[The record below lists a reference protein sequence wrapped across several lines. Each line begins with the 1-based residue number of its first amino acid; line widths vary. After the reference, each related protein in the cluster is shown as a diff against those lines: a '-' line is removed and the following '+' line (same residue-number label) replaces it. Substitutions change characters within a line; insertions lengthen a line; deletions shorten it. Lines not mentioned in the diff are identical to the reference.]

1 MREGTL
7 PENPRLR
14 LRYEYLYTGLAA
26 TFATLVIL
34 TNTAG
39 VKLFTA
45 FGLTLPVS
53 ILWYPLTFLVTD
65 VVSEVYGSRRARF
78 LVVVGFGMSLL
89 LLGFS
94 QIGIALPV
102 SPAYPLQDAYVGI
115 FGPIWRLLF
124 GSMAAYLLA
133 QMIDVRLFH
142 FFKRLTGGKHLWL
155 RNNGSTMISQFVDS
169 VTVNMIFLYKNPAV
183 FTGTLGDLVGIILA
197 VYGVKVAIA
206 ALDTPICYLGV
217 RLAERY
223 TGVTASTVG

>member
-1 MREGTL
+1 MQEETF

-14 LRYEYLYTGLAA
+14 LRYEYLFAGLAT
-26 TFATLVIL
+26 TFATLVVL

-65 VVSEVYGSRRARF
+65 VVSEVFGPRRARF
-78 LVVVGFGMSLL
+78 LVVVGFSMSVLL
-89 LLGFS
+89 FGLS

-102 SPAYPLQDAYVGI
+102 SPHYPLQEAYVGI

-133 QMIDVRLFH
+133 QMIDVQLFH

-183 FTGTLGDLVGIILA
+183 FTGSFSDLVGIILA
-197 VYGVKVAIA
+197 VYGVKVLIA
-206 ALDTPICYLGV
+206 ALDTPVCYLGV
-217 RLAERY
+217 WMAERF
-223 TGVTASTVG
+223 TGMQATDIQ